1 MKINTGDFG
10 YRGATLQPVR
20 TDNPEAL
27 AAPQAEKQAAQ
38 SAMQSQSILQQGYES
53 QARAADAQGQA
64 GVQLGNAITGVG
76 NQLVV
81 YAQSL
86 AKQKAELQLQDY
98 QTFNQG
104 VIDGI
109 NAKVQSGELDSTGI
123 QQAWQDGMKGWQAED
138 IPDLTGS
145 DRMRL
150 QKGMGVVDRQGG
162 QAITGLYGRQLH
174 AENVNA
180 LEQTAAGYTQQLMQ
194 PGADVTQVSGQLDEL
209 YNRSSTKALLG
220 ASWATKYQ
228 SAKKNLAAT
237 WYSSQIE
244 ASQNDNAALAS
255 IKAGINESGSAGILD
270 LQTRTALFNTIDS
283 KITRNEAR
291 AIAAQNHADAV
302 ATRREVAGVHADD
315 QMQQRIARGEIPTD
329 QDWKAFGDIT
339 SGTSVAGQAPFLQAA
354 MKDVQQVLR
363 MPTAVAQQQLD
374 SMKIHLDQN
383 GGTGDQYKYYQ
394 TLQRTVDQRRADLKN
409 NPQAVAATDA
419 GQPLQPINFS
429 DVQNDPGAIGQ
440 VLQQRLIASQVL
452 TKKEGVTAGQS
463 LLTPQEKSDL
473 AAMYPT
479 MSSDQR
485 VQFWRNMNAS
495 AGYESTGRL
504 AKDLGSDALTLQV
517 VASQA
522 NTPDGYRVAS
532 AIDKGSTLLNPPDGQ
547 AKIKT
552 IKAEDVARSIR
563 SAYPT
568 LTTEQIQRLVPVM
581 QAYHTGTGK
590 RDDASSLD
598 TDDMYAVLGTPVK
611 VYGASLVSPP
621 GVNSEV
627 FIRTMQSAINKLPD
641 GVSADIRNHLNNGTY
656 TFMPDVVGNMTLI
669 NKDTHRKPEI
679 GPDRRTLVVEMPR

>member
-38 SAMQSQSILQQGYES
+38 SAMQTQSILQQGYEA

-64 GVQLGNAITGVG
+64 GMQLGNAITGIG

-237 WYSSQIE
+237 WFSSQIE
-244 ASQNDNAALAS
+244 ANQNNNAALTS

-270 LQTRTALFNTIDS
+270 LQTRTALFNTIDG
-283 KITRNEAR
+283 KISHNDAK
-291 AIAAQNHADAV
+291 AQAAQNHADSQALRRQVTAV
-302 ATRREVAGVHADD
+302 HTVEQAYRDTGEGQVYDQQRRDKLIAATAGTDMAEEAGVIIRA
-315 QMQQRIARGEIPTD
+315 Q
-329 QDWKAFGDIT
+329 
-339 SGTSVAGQAPFLQAA
+339 AG
-354 MKDVQQVLR
+354 VQQMMQL
-363 MPTAVAQQQLD
+363 PTAYAQQQLD
-374 SMKIHLDQN
+374 NMKVQLNQQ
-383 GGTGDQYKYYQ
+383 GGSKTEYLFYN
-394 TLQRTVDQRRADLKN
+394 TLQRSLDQRKADIKN

-429 DVQNDPGAIGQ
+429 DAQKDPGAIGQ
-440 VLQQRLIASQVL
+440 VLQQRLIASKAL
-452 TKKEGVTAGQS
+452 TGKEGPTAGKS
-463 LLTPQEKSDL
+463 LLTPQEKSDITTF
-473 AAMYPT
+473 YPK

-495 AGYESTGRL
+495 AGYEATTRL
-504 AKDLGSDALTLQV
+504 AQDIGGDALTLRV

-522 NTPDGYRVAS
+522 TTPEGYRVAT
-532 AIDKGSTLLNPPDGQ
+532 AIDKGATLLNPPDGQ
-547 AKIKT
+547 AKVKT
-552 IKAEDVARSIR
+552 IKDEDAARSIKN
-563 SAYPT
+563 AYPT
-568 LTTEQIQRLVPVM
+568 LTTEQVQRLVPVM
-581 QAYHTGTGK
+581 QAYHAGMGN
-590 RDDASSLD
+590 RDDASSLN
-598 TDDMYAVLGTPVK
+598 TDDMHAVIGEPVK
-611 VYGASLVSPP
+611 VYGAPLVAPP
-621 GVNSEV
+621 GMSGEL
-627 FIRTMQSAINKLPD
+627 FSRSMQSGIGKLAD
-641 GVSADIRNHLNNGTY
+641 GDAANVRNHLGDGSY
-656 TFMPDVVGNMTLI
+656 TFIPDASGNMRLI
-669 NKDTHRKPEI
+669 NQDTQRAVTI
-679 GPDRRTLVVEMPR
+679 GGRPFVVELAR